1 MIVTMVNG
9 TSNMGE
15 ANHQMIVWKFMWES
29 WKGVLVEGLVIVW
42 KSENN
47 LIKMG
52 VKKMYFVVEK
62 KNEG

>member
-1 MIVTMVNG
+1 MVNG

-52 VKKMYFVVEK
+52 VKKNVLCC
-62 KNEG
+62 